1 MYSKHCVKCSFYQ
14 KAEASDIDIETNG
27 KCNEPRVLCDLINLS
42 ACPIEQMP
50 MRKLLTTDAG
60 ALFIIPA
67 ITGKN
72 SEYFRANSG
81 KWTFVRGDLII
92 HDETLEKMKIETEIR
107 NFLSV
112 K

>member
-14 KAEASDIDIETNG
+14 KAEASDIDSETNG
-27 KCNEPRVLCDLINLS
+27 KCNEPRVLCDLIDLP

-60 ALFIIPA
+60 VLYIIPT

-81 KWTFVRGDLII
+81 KWMFVMGDLIL
-92 HDETLEKMKIETEIR
+92 HDETLEKMKVETEVR
-107 NFLSV
+107 NVLCG